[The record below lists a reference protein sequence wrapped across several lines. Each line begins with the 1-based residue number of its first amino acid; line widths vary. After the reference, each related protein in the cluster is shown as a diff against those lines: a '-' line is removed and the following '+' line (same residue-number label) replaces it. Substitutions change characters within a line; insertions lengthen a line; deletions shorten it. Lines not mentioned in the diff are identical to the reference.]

1 MVDKQMSE
9 KDASSVISATRQ
21 SIIDSPPR
29 LLCSHP
35 YTHLRLRT
43 PSRPPR
49 LSLRLGRVYLISIRK
64 ANVWRPET
72 RSPAP
77 AAVCF
82 GRRCVGLHTKR
93 SWTIGKMPIVLPY
106 PIRHHL
112 SMHLRATISSIQCHG
127 HTAVRP
133 HPRALPVAVDPVI
146 PRCASV
152 APDGRWHPLARTCT
166 PRPDLE
172 YMYPNTVCTPP
183 HCQAHFVRHRRY
195 HRAFVGLLG
204 DRPTAVSRPESQ
216 TNLAVHLLLSTTLA
230 PITCLDSGEPK
241 SGLRIRPCA

>member
-1 MVDKQMSE
+1 MRRWRSCAAGEARWSINRCPRRTHQP
-9 KDASSVISATRQ
+9 SSLQQDNPSSTALQGFFARIHTPISACAL
-21 SIIDSPPR
+21 PLG
-29 LLCSHP
+29 LLGFLFGSGACI
-35 YTHLRLRT
+35 L
-43 PSRPPR
+43 SRSVR
-49 LSLRLGRVYLISIRK
+49 R
-64 ANVWRPET
+64 NVWRPET

-77 AAVCF
+77 VCF

-93 SWTIGKMPIVLPY
+93 SWTIGKMPIVPY

-152 APDGRWHPLARTCT
+152 ARDGRWHPLARTCT

-172 YMYPNTVCTPP
+172 YMYPNMYSLYASPLSGARRSPP
-183 HCQAHFVRHRRY
+183 PLSPHLCWASRRSPIARH
-195 HRAFVGLLG
+195 GG
-204 DRPTAVSRPESQ
+204 
-216 TNLAVHLLLSTTLA
+216 
-230 PITCLDSGEPK
+230 
-241 SGLRIRPCA
+241 